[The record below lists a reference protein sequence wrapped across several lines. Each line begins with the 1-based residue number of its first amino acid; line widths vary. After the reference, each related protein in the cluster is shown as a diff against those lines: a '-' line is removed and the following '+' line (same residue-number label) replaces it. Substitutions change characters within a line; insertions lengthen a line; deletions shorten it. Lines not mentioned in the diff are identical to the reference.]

1 MSSTKCLK
9 VYLVNNHAIEPS
21 NVIEVRR
28 VDIYETDFNNFCKR
42 LPIIFQNLNDEKFIV
57 TWKDKDNDIITVDT
71 NYEFGIALNEMPIGK
86 TNLYIFYILLQPK
99 QDTIDMLKIKEIL
112 HSDVTCNMCKKC
124 VHGFRFKCIQ
134 CVNYD
139 LCTDCMLLANH
150 HEHYMIRITQPF
162 KLPNN
167 CLTHYMHNFMK
178 KAVQNCKENECSRC
192 LYKSQQTDNPGLT
205 SDDEIDEQK
214 QTEEQ
219 HRESFAKAETENFQE
234 EAAK

>member
-112 HSDVTCNMCKKC
+112 HSDVTCNM
-124 VHGFRFKCIQ
+124 
-134 CVNYD
+134 Y
-139 LCTDCMLLANH
+139 
-150 HEHYMIRITQPF
+150 
-162 KLPNN
+162 
-167 CLTHYMHNFMK
+167 
-178 KAVQNCKENECSRC
+178 
-192 LYKSQQTDNPGLT
+192 
-205 SDDEIDEQK
+205 EIDEQK